1 MSTAATGRKLFKYY
15 LEKNVQYRYGV
26 VIMSHNDF
34 QNLEMIDHSSSE
46 EPIGKPLSP
55 HHRKLMDKLS
65 LINAIIDGD

>member
-46 EPIGKPLSP
+46 EPIGKPLYS
-55 HHRKLMDKLS
+55 S
-65 LINAIIDGD
+65 SS